1 MTDRDAAGAS
11 VVVELLRLSHLLF
24 RWWHRVRDGTL
35 QRRTFQTRAGWLRED
50 VPIVLERGRAC
61 GGVKTAATCREL
73 LAVEAALWTFV
84 TAEGVEPTNNLAE
97 RMLRP
102 AVLWRKGSFGCVS
115 NGGCR
120 FVGRMLT
127 VVQTL
132 RLQQR
137 SVLAYLE
144 EALRAH
150 RNDLPAPKLLPT
162 G

>member
-1 MTDRDAAGAS
+1 LTGLLTLLGDAAMGI
-11 VVVELLRLSHLLF
+11 LI
-24 RWWHRVRDGTL
+24 T
-35 QRRTFQTRAGWLRED
+35 
-50 VPIVLERGRAC
+50 
-61 GGVKTAATCREL
+61 
-73 LAVEAALWTFV
+73 
-84 TAEGVEPTNNLAE
+84 EP
-97 RMLRP
+97 P